1 MKAILLSGTCALV
14 VSLFLTRWAISQFAT
29 WGLGQLIRED
39 GPRTHHTKRG
49 TPTMGGA
56 AIVAS
61 VLIAYAFAKLVT
73 WDLPSRPALLVLFL
87 LVGMAGVGFLDDYIK
102 VRKQRS
108 LGLRSKAKLLG
119 QTVVSLTFGLLALHP
134 LLQGDAGPAVSHR
147 LSFVRDFGPALPWL
161 IVVALIWLMVN
172 GTSNATNLID
182 GLDGLLTGS
191 ATMVFAAFT
200 VIGIWQNNHACGSA
214 GAANGLCY
222 EAASPL
228 DLATVAAALTGAC
241 FGFLW
246 WNASPAR
253 IIMGDTGSL
262 ALGAA
267 MAGLALLTRT
277 ELLLIV
283 LGGLYVIVTGSV
295 MLQVSWFKLTRRTTG
310 VGRRIFRMAPLQH
323 HFELLGWEQVTVVT
337 RFWIISG
344 VSVAAALGIFYSD
357 WADEPHAESW
367 LVAAGRV
374 PTFGPVAPC
383 TSAGFPTPRDRTCGS
398 TGS

>member
-1 MKAILLSGTCALV
+1 VNLVLFVTPPKVSRRDRDGLDGMPTHDRYGLGLKAILLSGTCALM
-14 VSLFLTRWAISQFAT
+14 VSLFITRWAIRQFSS

-39 GPRTHHTKRG
+39 GPKTHHVKRG

-56 AIVAS
+56 VIVVS
-61 VLIAYAFAKLVT
+61 VVIGYAFAKLLT
-73 WDLPSRPALLVLFL
+73 WDLPSRSGLLVLFL
-87 LVGMAGVGFLDDYIK
+87 LVGMAGVGFLDDFIK

-108 LGLRSKAKLLG
+108 LGLRSKAKLVG
-119 QTVVSLTFGLLALHP
+119 QTVVSLTFGLLALQP
-134 LLQGDAGPAVSHR
+134 TLQDGQAAAVSHQ
-147 LSFVRDFGPALPWL
+147 LSFVRDFGPVLPWV
-161 IVVALIWLMVN
+161 IVMALIWFMVS

-191 ATMVFAAFT
+191 ATMVFAAYT
-200 VIGIWQNNHACGSA
+200 IIGTWQNNHLCGSV
-214 GAANGLCY
+214 GTTNGLCY
-222 EAASPL
+222 QVASPL

-246 WNASPAR
+246 WNASPAK

-283 LGGLYVIVTGSV
+283 LGGLYVAVTGSV

-310 VGRRIFRMAPLQH
+310 VGKRIFRMTPLQH
-323 HFELLGWEQVTVVT
+323 HFELLGWEQVTVVI
-337 RFWIISG
+337 RFWIIAG
-344 VSVAAALGIFYSD
+344 ACVAAALGIFYSD
-357 WADEPHAESW
+357 W
-367 LVAAGRV
+367 V
-374 PTFGPVAPC
+374 
-383 TSAGFPTPRDRTCGS
+383 GS
-398 TGS
+398 LR

>member
-1 MKAILLSGTCALV
+1 MA
-14 VSLFLTRWAISQFAT
+14 SLFIARWAIPQFAS

-39 GPRTHHTKRG
+39 GPKTHHVKRG

-56 AIVAS
+56 AIVVSVVIGYAS
-61 VLIAYAFAKLVT
+61 AKLLT

-87 LVGMAGVGFLDDYIK
+87 LVGMSGVGFLDDFIK

-119 QTVVSLTFGLLALHP
+119 QTVVSLTFGFLALHP
-134 LLQGDAGPAVSHR
+134 ALQDGAAAAVSHR

-161 IVVALIWLMVN
+161 IVMALIWFMVN

-191 ATMVFAAFT
+191 AAMVFAAYT
-200 VIGIWQNNHACGSA
+200 IIGIWQNNHSCGSA
-214 GAANGLCY
+214 SETSGLCY
-222 EAASPL
+222 QVASPL

-246 WNASPAR
+246 WNASPAK

-267 MAGLALLTRT
+267 MAGFALLTRT
-277 ELLLIV
+277 EFLLVV
-283 LGGLYVIVTGSV
+283 LGGLYVAVTGSV
-295 MLQVSWFKLTRRTTG
+295 ILQVSWFKLTRRRTG
-310 VGRRIFRMAPLQH
+310 VGRRIFLIAPLQH
-323 HFELLGWEQVTVVT
+323 HFELRGWEQVTVVI
-337 RFWIISG
+337 RFWIITG
-344 VSVAAALGIFYSD
+344 VCVAAALGIFYSD
-357 WADEPHAESW
+357 WVGNLP
-367 LVAAGRV
+367 
-374 PTFGPVAPC
+374 
-383 TSAGFPTPRDRTCGS
+383 
-398 TGS
+398 